1 MPRCATIN
9 QYYCCAYLAWDR
21 VSAHTFFSGGRARGG
36 PAAAAARGRHGGAAR
51 PRPRRGARGRVEG
64 GRRAQPP
71 VRAHLGYTYNVPRY
85 DGLNTRKR
93 GQTGDPLFA
102 RSLKPS
108 HLSLLHSALYPIH
121 TKVTPCST

>member
-36 PAAAAARGRHGGAAR
+36 PAAAQAAQRRSGGRSPRAARGTAR

-102 RSLKPS
+102 
-108 HLSLLHSALYPIH
+108 LSKA
-121 TKVTPCST
+121 